1 MRRTGLRD
9 SIRVLRIPSA
19 SGINSMSKQAKGR
32 RRLMEK
38 AQAKSPRAPGSE
50 PFTALDVWR
59 EACAIIHRYPLATIV
74 PAVVLGASAEAL
86 ALIGDSVLVDETLT
100 NLATAFAYYLYVA
113 YAEEVV
119 ESARAMDN
127 ASSLGR
133 LLRTWQVFPIALR
146 MLVAST
152 AFVGIVVASIV
163 MVGLT
168 AAAATEVGVAD
179 IVTGLLFLLLLLL
192 LGLWLLTRLSLFAPA
207 LSRERLGPLAAIKRS
222 NELTRGH
229 LWLVFWT
236 ATLAFLLEGL
246 TDEPVALAAELGFGS
261 WGEWIGGSMVTAL
274 VMPLAAVTTSLAYH
288 RLLVHNRRLSSEAP
302 QGEEHVGG
310 EDSRSGHNRLLEVRI

>member
-1 MRRTGLRD
+1 
-9 SIRVLRIPSA
+9 
-19 SGINSMSKQAKGR
+19 
-32 RRLMEK
+32 MEK
-38 AQAKSPRAPGSE
+38 EQAKSLRAPGSE
-50 PFTALDVWR
+50 PFTALNVWR

-86 ALIGDSVLVDETLT
+86 ALIGASVLVDETLT
-100 NLATAFAYYLYVA
+100 NLAMAFAYYLYVA

-127 ASSLGR
+127 ASTLAR
-133 LLRTWQVFPIALR
+133 LLRAWQVFPIALR
-146 MLVAST
+146 MLVASI
-152 AFVGIVVASIV
+152 AVVGIVVATIV
-163 MVGLT
+163 MVGLA
-168 AAAATEVGVAD
+168 AAAATEVGVVD

-222 NELTRGH
+222 NELARGH
-229 LWLVFWT
+229 FWLVFWT

-246 TDEPVALAAELGFGS
+246 ADEPVALAAELGFGS

-288 RLLVHNRRLSSEAP
+288 RLLVHNGRLSSEAH

-310 EDSRSGHNRLLEVRI
+310 EDSRSGHNHLLEVRI